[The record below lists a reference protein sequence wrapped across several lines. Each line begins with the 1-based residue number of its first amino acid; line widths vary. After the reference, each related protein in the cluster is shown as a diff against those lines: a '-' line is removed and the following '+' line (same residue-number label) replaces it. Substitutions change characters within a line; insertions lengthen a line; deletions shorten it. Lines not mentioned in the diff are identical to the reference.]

1 MHPELAGILYRFLTG
16 RVCLLG
22 IGNRM
27 WRDDGVG
34 SVTVEALQDHPG
46 FDTVDGGM
54 VPENYLETVV
64 GRNPDTILIIDA
76 VDFNGRPGELRLLEP
91 GQLAG
96 SGLSTHAG
104 SPATLAQYLEL
115 RTGARVGL
123 LAIQPGDTSEGSQLS
138 PEVAATM
145 RDLVQEM
152 AGRAAAPARHLT
164 DGNKDQ

>member
-1 MHPELAGILYRFLTG
+1 MLSRFLTG

-34 SVTVEALQDHPG
+34 SVTVEALQDHPELH
-46 FDTVDGGM
+46 TVDGGM

-64 GRNPDTILIIDA
+64 GHDPDTILIIDA
-76 VDFNGRPGELRLLEP
+76 VDFNGRPGELRLLEH

-115 RTGARVGL
+115 RTGARVGH
-123 LAIQPGDTSEGSQLS
+123 LAIQPGDTEQGRQLS

-145 RDLVQEM
+145 RDLVEEL
-152 AGRAAAPARHLT
+152 AGTFAASVRYLT
-164 DGNKDQ
+164 DGDKDQ

>member
-1 MHPELAGILYRFLTG
+1 MHHELAGTLARFLTG

-34 SVTVEALQDHPG
+34 SVTVEALQAHPELH
-46 FDTVDGGM
+46 TVDGGM
-54 VPENYLETVV
+54 VPENYLEDVV
-64 GRNPDTILIIDA
+64 GHDPDTILMIDA
-76 VDFNGRPGELRLLEP
+76 VDFNGNPGELRLLEP

-115 RTGARVGL
+115 RTRAKVGL
-123 LAIQPGDTSEGSQLS
+123 LAVQPGDTNLGSQLS

-145 RDLVQEM
+145 RDLVEELASAVASS
-152 AGRAAAPARHLT
+152 AGHMT
-164 DGNKDQ
+164 DGDKDQ

>member
-1 MHPELAGILYRFLTG
+1 MHTELAGTLSRFLTG

-34 SVTVEALQDHPG
+34 SVAVEALQEHPELH
-46 FDTVDGGM
+46 TVDGGM
-54 VPENYLETVV
+54 VPENYLEAVV
-64 GRNPDTILIIDA
+64 GHDPDTILIIDA

-104 SPATLAQYLEL
+104 SPATLAEYLEL

-123 LAIQPGDTSEGSQLS
+123 LAIQPADTSQGSQLS

-145 RDLVQEM
+145 RDLVEELM
-152 AGRAAAPARHLT
+152 GTATSPVRHMT
-164 DGNKDQ
+164 DGGEDQ

>member
-1 MHPELAGILYRFLTG
+1 MHSELAGILSRFLTG

-34 SVTVEALQDHPG
+34 SLTVEALQDHLDL
-46 FDTVDGGM
+46 DTVDGGM

-64 GRNPDTILIIDA
+64 GYEPDTILIIDA
-76 VDFNGRPGELRLLEP
+76 VDFDGRPGELRLLEP

-115 RTGARVGL
+115 RCGARVGL
-123 LAIQPGDTSEGSQLS
+123 LAIQPGDTNQGSRLS

-145 RDLVQEM
+145 RDLVENL
-152 AGRAAAPARHLT
+152 AGTSAASGRHPT
-164 DGNKDQ
+164 DGDKDQ

>member
-1 MHPELAGILYRFLTG
+1 MHPELAGTLSRFLTG
-16 RVCLLG
+16 RICLLG

-34 SVTVEALQDHPG
+34 SLTVEALEDYPELH
-46 FDTVDGGM
+46 TVDGGM
-54 VPENYLETVV
+54 VPENYLEKLV
-64 GRNPDTILIIDA
+64 GHDPDTILIIDA
-76 VDFNGRPGELRLLEP
+76 VDFSGRPGELRLLEP
-91 GQLAG
+91 GQLAA

-123 LAIQPGDTSEGSQLS
+123 LAIQPGDTNQGSQLS

-145 RDLVQEM
+145 RDLVEEL
-152 AGRAAAPARHLT
+152 AGTAASPVRHLT
-164 DGNKDQ
+164 DGDKDQ

>member
-1 MHPELAGILYRFLTG
+1 MHPELAGILSRFLTG
-16 RVCLLG
+16 CVCLLG

-34 SVTVEALQDHPG
+34 SLTVEALEDYPELH
-46 FDTVDGGM
+46 TVDGGM
-54 VPENYLETVV
+54 VPENYLEKVV
-64 GRNPDTILIIDA
+64 GHDPDTILIIDA

-123 LAIQPGDTSEGSQLS
+123 LAIQPGDTNQGSELS

-145 RDLVQEM
+145 RDLVEGL
-152 AGRAAAPARHLT
+152 AGTAASPVRHLT
-164 DGNKDQ
+164 DGDKDQ

>member
-1 MHPELAGILYRFLTG
+1 MHPEVAGTLSRFLTG

-34 SVTVEALQDHPG
+34 SLTVEALQDHPDL
-46 FDTVDGGM
+46 DTVDGGM
-54 VPENYLETVV
+54 VPENYLEAVV
-64 GRNPDTILIIDA
+64 GHDPDTVLIIDA

-115 RTGARVGL
+115 RTGAKVGL
-123 LAIQPGDTSEGSQLS
+123 LAIQPGDTNQGSELS
-138 PEVAATM
+138 EEVAATM
-145 RDLVQEM
+145 RDLIHAL
-152 AGRAAAPARHLT
+152 AGSSA
-164 DGNKDQ
+164 

>member
-1 MHPELAGILYRFLTG
+1 MHPEFAGILSRFLTG

-34 SVTVEALQDHPG
+34 SVTVEALQGHP
-46 FDTVDGGM
+46 DLHTVDGGM
-54 VPENYLETVV
+54 VPENYLEEVA
-64 GRNPDTILIIDA
+64 GHEPDTILIVDA

-115 RTGARVGL
+115 RTGASVGL
-123 LAIQPGDTSEGSQLS
+123 LAIQPRDTNEGSQLS
-138 PEVAATM
+138 PEVAAAM
-145 RDLVQEM
+145 RDLIAEL
-152 AGRAAAPARHLT
+152 AGAAASSA
-164 DGNKDQ
+164 